1 MILITS
7 LDKPYTIEQR
17 VEFIEEYQNKKGY
30 KIKETEISLEAWDYT
45 EEEKEEFQREK
56 IMRLS
61 LTKREVFLA
70 LFKAK
75 GITPEMVRNTI
86 TDTEALIEFD
96 YATEYYRFNPL
107 INKIGAI
114 LGYTP
119 EDLDYLFI
127 NKELP

>member
-17 VEFIEEYQNKKGY
+17 VKFIEEYQNKKDY

-45 EEEKEEFQREK
+45 EEEKEEFKREK